1 MPVRLDI
8 GRNSSYRQGTDS
20 DIRGESAVAAIWLV
34 FYVLALGVTITSVLV
49 SGTIEIAAR

>member
-20 DIRGESAVAAIWLV
+20 DIRGEPAVATIWLV

>member
-1 MPVRLDI
+1 MPVRVDI

-34 FYVLALGVTITSVLV
+34 FYVLALGITITSVLV

>member
-20 DIRGESAVAAIWLV
+20 DIRGKSAVTTIWLV